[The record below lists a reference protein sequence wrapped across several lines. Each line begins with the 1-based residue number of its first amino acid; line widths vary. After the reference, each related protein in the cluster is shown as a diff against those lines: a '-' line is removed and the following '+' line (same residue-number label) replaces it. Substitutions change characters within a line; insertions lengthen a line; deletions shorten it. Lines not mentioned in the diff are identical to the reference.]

1 MSAIGWCPAERLG
14 EVQAFI
20 ESHWKRGHVLSRDAE
35 LLRWQH
41 PRPDPDELSILVAD
55 GPGGELQGIL
65 GVIPVP
71 YCTHGKRGEGAWLTT
86 WVVRP
91 EARSGQLGLALLR
104 VAMQGPDFV
113 GTLGGN
119 DTTMRLLRALRFDTR
134 ANVPR
139 WVRGGSPEALR
150 ALLGAAGVTPVPA
163 ALAASPAGDAPPGI
177 TVEPWSHEAAVA
189 WDRTWHERI
198 AGRIAGTWRDSA
210 YLDWRYVGHPRFHY
224 ELRLARTSD
233 GDALGLLVYRRQRV
247 QGREEEVVRV
257 LELLGEPQGVN
268 ALAVH
273 LARDTVGE
281 RTAFL
286 DFYCTSPPFAAALT
300 GAGGFVAEAA
310 LSVSLPALFQPLDAR
325 RTALTAALW
334 TPTEGGFGGD
344 DVYFT
349 RADCDQDRPN

>member
-1 MSAIGWCPAERLG
+1 VSAIGWCPAGRLG

-20 ESHWKRGHVLSRDAE
+20 ESQWKRGHVLARDAE

-55 GPGGELQGIL
+55 GPGGELEGIL

-71 YCTHGKRGEGAWLTT
+71 YCAHGRRGEGAWLTT

-91 EARSGQLGLALLR
+91 EARTAQLGLALLR
-104 VAMQGPDFV
+104 AAMDGPDFV

-134 ANVPR
+134 ASVPR
-139 WVRGGSPEALR
+139 WVRGGSRRALR
-150 ALLGAAGVTPVPA
+150 DLLGAAGVAPVPA
-163 ALAASPAGDAPPGI
+163 ALTGAPVAAPPPGV
-177 TVEPWSHEAAVA
+177 TVEPWSQDAAEA
-189 WDRTWHERI
+189 WDLAWHERV
-198 AGRIAGTWRDSA
+198 AGRIAGTWRDRR
-210 YLDWRYVGHPRFHY
+210 YLEWRYRRHPRFGY
-224 ELRLARTSD
+224 ELRLARG
-233 GDALGLLVYRRQRV
+233 GDRAALGLLVYRRQPV
-247 QGREEEVVRV
+247 HGREEEVIRV
-257 LELLGEPQGVN
+257 VELLGEPAGTR
-268 ALAVH
+268 ALAIH
-273 LARDTVGE
+273 LAHETASE

-286 DFYCTSPPFAAALT
+286 DFYCTSEPFAAALT
-300 GAGGFVAEAA
+300 EAGGFVPEAT
-310 LSVSLPALFQPLDAR
+310 LGVSLPALFQPLDAR

-334 TPTEGGFGGD
+334 TPDERPFADD